1 MPASAAAIYVA
12 IAATI
17 ATHHL
22 VEQHLCP
29 AADFDR
35 GICNN
40 HNLGLVLEVIKH
52 GGAALTVIVPAGVAV
67 IVRPR
72 TSGRSFGPRSPCCCS
87 LRAYFGHAGNAWSL
101 FVAAVV
107 GALVAAVA
115 MRASCERECRLQDHD
130 PLRDT
135 AAPANAHNAH
145 MQPMKSLGYPEGAV
159 AALVLWATLGAARAD
174 TVDARCDIYPKGS
187 DHATQVLACTFSQRQ
202 GYVRIQRSDGVAH
215 DLRPVG
221 QAPGNSLD
229 QDGKPAYRQRGLGS
243 LGQIYRLANES
254 VYVYWS
260 TVGLPGQAA
269 PAPGTAA
276 APTATPPATTLPVPF
291 DQTLSLL
298 GVGFRVT
305 SANSGS
311 TNELTIVPTGLAIDN
326 TPMVRTTDGQVVRA
340 EVADLNADGS
350 PEIYV
355 VVRSAGSGSY
365 GSLVAFSANKRKSL
379 SELFMAPLT
388 EHPTAAKGYMGHDE
402 FAVVERRLVRRF
414 PVYKAGDTNA
424 APSGGVRQLQYKLT
438 RGEASWRLEID
449 RVVEY

>member
-1 MPASAAAIYVA
+1 
-12 IAATI
+12 
-17 ATHHL
+17 
-22 VEQHLCP
+22 
-29 AADFDR
+29 
-35 GICNN
+35 
-40 HNLGLVLEVIKH
+40 
-52 GGAALTVIVPAGVAV
+52 
-67 IVRPR
+67 
-72 TSGRSFGPRSPCCCS
+72 
-87 LRAYFGHAGNAWSL
+87 
-101 FVAAVV
+101 
-107 GALVAAVA
+107 
-115 MRASCERECRLQDHD
+115 
-130 PLRDT
+130 
-135 AAPANAHNAH
+135 
-145 MQPMKSLGYPEGAV
+145 MKSLGYPEGAV

-221 QAPGNSLD
+221 QAAGNSLD

-243 LGQIYRLANES
+243 LGQIYRMANES

-311 TNELTIVPTGLAIDN
+311 TNELTIVPTGLAIDD